1 MENVNKSDLAST
13 AVKEADKTEVLPKPH
28 ILELKEVN
36 KYYGSALILSDIDF
50 VVEDR
55 PDVGEF
61 IAILGPSGCGKS
73 TLLNIIAGLPPSFP
87 PTSGIV
93 RVKGRDVKGPGPD
106 RGMVFQ
112 SYSSYPHLTVIDNVA
127 FGLFLKDE
135 EENPKKENPKE
146 TSFSFLPWLN
156 AGRRKKKRAREM
168 ASEWIKKVGLSGHER
183 KYPKELS
190 GGQQQRVAIART
202 LAVHPDIVLM
212 DEPFGAL
219 DRKTRWEIQDLLLG
233 IWRDTAVKEITVF
246 LVTHDIPEAA
256 YLGDRVYIMSARP
269 GRLAYMRE
277 VPKPEASAR
286 EVQFKPWF
294 AEVVNELGAKLNELT
309 ASS

>member
-1 MENVNKSDLAST
+1 
-13 AVKEADKTEVLPKPH
+13 
-28 ILELKEVN
+28 
-36 KYYGSALILSDIDF
+36 
-50 VVEDR
+50 
-55 PDVGEF
+55 
-61 IAILGPSGCGKS
+61 
-73 TLLNIIAGLPPSFP
+73 
-87 PTSGIV
+87 
-93 RVKGRDVKGPGPD
+93 VKGRDVKGPGPD

-135 EENPKKENPKE
+135 EENPKEKKENLKG
-146 TSFSFLPWLN
+146 TNLPLISWLN
-156 AGRRKKKRAREM
+156 AGRKKKRRAREI
-168 ASEWIKKVGLSGHER
+168 AGEWIKKVGLSGHER

-256 YLGDRVYIMSARP
+256 YLGDRVYIMSAKP
-269 GRLAYMRE
+269 GRLAYTRE

-286 EVQFKPWF
+286 EIQFKPWF
-294 AEVVNELGAKLNELT
+294 AEVVNELSARLNDLT
-309 ASS
+309 ADS